1 MEKSV
6 KERVFE
12 FIERKN
18 ISIRSF
24 EEKCGLSNGYFRQL
38 RNSPTI
44 DKVKMILYAYPEIS
58 RDWLVYGEGD
68 MIKSLNESD
77 VPLAH
82 HSESGI
88 PLIPLDAMAGYFEG
102 EMQVLDRDCERYVVP
117 GMQRADFLITV
128 KGDSMM
134 PAYVPGDIVA
144 CVRVPLRDVFFQW
157 GRVYVLDTD
166 QGPIIKRICKVD
178 GDDCSVRIESENP
191 KYQPFTLP
199 LSSVRSVAL
208 VIGLIRLE

>member
-1 MEKSV
+1 
-6 KERVFE
+6 
-12 FIERKN
+12 
-18 ISIRSF
+18 
-24 EEKCGLSNGYFRQL
+24 
-38 RNSPTI
+38 
-44 DKVKMILYAYPEIS
+44 
-58 RDWLVYGEGD
+58 
-68 MIKSLNESD
+68 
-77 VPLAH
+77 
-82 HSESGI
+82 
-88 PLIPLDAMAGYFEG
+88 
-102 EMQVLDRDCERYVVP
+102 MQVLDRDCERYVVP

-144 CVRVPLRDVFFQW
+144 CVKVPLRDVFFQW

-178 GDDCSVRIESENP
+178 RDDSSVRIESDNP
-191 KYQPFTLP
+191 KYQPFILP